1 MNKLL
6 SLVVLVVLAS
16 GCCIDCRSKFE
27 ETHILRSGNYVC
39 YKPIVSTNDA
49 EHAYRDYKY
58 FNCSYR
64 QGPWAGSAI
73 YPGTRMV
80 LNYASLFSYS
90 SPASGDYMMG
100 PVILMGY
107 PIVLCSIPIQ
117 FCIDTVM
124 LPWDIYNAPVA
135 PEGYIER

>member
-6 SLVVLVVLAS
+6 SLVVLVAVAS

-27 ETHILRSGNYVC
+27 ETHILRSDNYVC
-39 YKPIVSTNDA
+39 FKPINAEPGNYNDYLYYNCN
-49 EHAYRDYKY
+49 YRG
-58 FNCSYR
+58 
-64 QGPWAGSAI
+64 GPWRGCSV